1 MPTHASISRFWHQ
14 HPWLALLLAV
24 VAGYLWADALPGG
37 WAWLLPS
44 VAALI
49 LVAVPSWRRRLG
61 GPLPLA
67 ALATVSLAAGLY
79 SRHTT
84 PTASHVQAVA
94 PDSAAPVVVQ
104 ATLSKELRQTAFG
117 HYTWVQLRAYRVGDA
132 WQPLTGELVVYL
144 PRKLAGTDTDWLVG
158 SALVFEGQWSPL
170 PDTGGYNRY
179 LRQQGISHKLRVRHM
194 APVAVQGWQYPFAA
208 MQHRLGQQLTAMLQ
222 PHNAALAKAILLGQR
237 ADLSREV
244 RLQFAQSGVA
254 HILALS
260 GLHLSMLALLL
271 GGAFRI
277 LPAGRWL
284 WVQRVVVLVALAGYA
299 VVTGLSPSVVRAVL
313 MAAVLMLGYSLLRP
327 VRILNVVAF
336 CACLQLLLAPRLLFS
351 LSFLLSYTAVIGLV
365 TLGDSL
371 QRLLQPRLKVL
382 RYLWGTV
389 VASVA
394 AQLATLPFVLYYFGD
409 FPLYFLL
416 ANLVLLPLMLVLMPL
431 GLLLLLLGTV
441 PYVGPL
447 LALPFDYGLSFMQGF
462 TAWVARLPGSG
473 TLQLPLSALAAW
485 LMGVGLVVLWQ
496 WLRLR
501 TRRQLAEEDAAG
513 IAEVGL

>member
-1 MPTHASISRFWHQ
+1 
-14 HPWLALLLAV
+14 
-24 VAGYLWADALPGG
+24 
-37 WAWLLPS
+37 
-44 VAALI
+44 
-49 LVAVPSWRRRLG
+49 
-61 GPLPLA
+61 
-67 ALATVSLAAGLY
+67 
-79 SRHTT
+79 
-84 PTASHVQAVA
+84 
-94 PDSAAPVVVQ
+94 
-104 ATLSKELRQTAFG
+104 
-117 HYTWVQLRAYRVGDA
+117 
-132 WQPLTGELVVYL
+132 
-144 PRKLAGTDTDWLVG
+144 
-158 SALVFEGQWSPL
+158 
-170 PDTGGYNRY
+170 
-179 LRQQGISHKLRVRHM
+179 
-194 APVAVQGWQYPFAA
+194 
-208 MQHRLGQQLTAMLQ
+208 MLQ